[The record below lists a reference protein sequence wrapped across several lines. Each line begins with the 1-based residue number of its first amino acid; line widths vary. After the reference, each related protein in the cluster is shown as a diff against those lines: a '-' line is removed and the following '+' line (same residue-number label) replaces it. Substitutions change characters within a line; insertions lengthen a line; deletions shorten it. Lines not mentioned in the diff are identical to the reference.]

1 MARVGCDTNG
11 FAMTSPQTGLVRA
24 IGRWSLAALA
34 VNSIIGSGVFGLPA
48 TVAGLLGKGS
58 IVAVLIAGAAMGVIM
73 ACFAEVASQFSEA
86 GGPYLYARAAFGR
99 LMGILVGW
107 MLYLAQTAAPAANAN
122 LFVIYLAEF
131 WPAAKEPW
139 PRFVILTVLVGLLAL
154 INARGARQGTAV
166 SNVFTV
172 AKILP
177 LLMVVSAGAAV
188 TIIHPAPWGAAV
200 PMPASVWMKAMV
212 LLIFAYG
219 GFESALAPM
228 SEAKNPGRDAAFA
241 LFAAL
246 IACTGIYA
254 MVQWVVVGVLGPGA
268 TTDRPLAEVA
278 RITMGN
284 RGAEL
289 VAIGALVSVYGY
301 LGAKMLGM
309 PRVTFALAK
318 GGDLPQVFA
327 AVSRRFHTP
336 WFSILFYAAAVWG
349 LAISGSFAWNVTLSV
364 VARLFYYAVV
374 CAALIALRRKQ
385 PQAAGFRL
393 HVVGVLEL
401 HIVARH
407 GLVNGQLL
415 QTVVVVLPELRFD
428 PVPGPALRDGR
439 DPVEGA
445 QLGLE
450 RRSRIEPAHGVDA
463 PHELGRINHLK
474 VGVRG
479 KRHESLVADESGRL
493 LECLPGCCHVGVRR
507 RVLLRDFARGR
518 FDGRIAVHQRDDGFL
533 LGEGARNGAANAPRP
548 THNHLSAKSQI
559 HETTS

>member
-86 GGPYLYARAAFGR
+86 GGPYLYARTAFGR
-99 LMGILVGW
+99 LTGILVGW
-107 MLYLAQTAAPAANAN
+107 MLKLAQTAAPAANAN

-139 PRFVILTVLVGLLAL
+139 PRFVILTLLVGLLAL

-228 SEAKNPGRDAAFA
+228 SEAKNRGRDAAFP
-241 LFAAL
+241 LFVVL
-246 IACTGIYA
+246 VACTVIYEL
-254 MVQWVVVGVLGPGA
+254 VPGVVVGVLGPGA
-268 TTDRPLAEVA
+268 ATDHPLAEVA
-278 RITMGN
+278 RITMGD
-284 RGAEL
+284 RGAAL

-301 LGAKMLGM
+301 LGAKLLGM

-318 GGDLPQVFA
+318 GGDLPGLFG
-327 AVSRRFHTP
+327 AVSPTFHTP
-336 WFSILFYAAAVWG
+336 WFSILFYATAVWG
-349 LAISGSFAWNVTLSV
+349 LAIAGSFAWNVTLSV

-385 PQAAGFRL
+385 PQAVRFRL
-393 HVVGVLEL
+393 PAGPLWALLGIGICVALATQADLGKSVILAATLGVAVLNWAW
-401 HIVARH
+401 ARH
-407 GLVNGQLL
+407 G
-415 QTVVVVLPELRFD
+415 
-428 PVPGPALRDGR
+428 
-439 DPVEGA
+439 
-445 QLGLE
+445 E
-450 RRSRIEPAHGVDA
+450 RVKVD
-463 PHELGRINHLK
+463 
-474 VGVRG
+474 
-479 KRHESLVADESGRL
+479 
-493 LECLPGCCHVGVRR
+493 
-507 RVLLRDFARGR
+507 
-518 FDGRIAVHQRDDGFL
+518 
-533 LGEGARNGAANAPRP
+533 
-548 THNHLSAKSQI
+548 T
-559 HETTS
+559 